1 MVMDIQAAI
10 DTFTEAPAFA
20 VAGASQNRTKYGNK
34 VLRCYLQNDLR
45 TIPINPSCVE
55 VEGQTCYPSIRA
67 IPELIKSLSVITS
80 PDVTERIVVE
90 AIVAGVENIWMQPG
104 AESAL
109 AVSKAESAGIT
120 VIAGGPCVLVVLGYH
135 EE

>member
-1 MVMDIQAAI
+1 MDIQAAI

-20 VAGASQNRTKYGNK
+20 VAGASQNRAKYGNK
-34 VLRCYLQNDLR
+34 VLRCYLQNDR
-45 TIPINPSCVE
+45 RAIPINPSCVE
-55 VEGQTCYPSIRA
+55 VEGQTCYPSIGA
-67 IPELIKSLSVITS
+67 IPESIKSLSVVTS

-90 AIVAGVENIWMQPG
+90 AIAAGVENIWMQPG
-104 AESAL
+104 AESAT
-109 AVSKAESAGIT
+109 AISKAESAGIT